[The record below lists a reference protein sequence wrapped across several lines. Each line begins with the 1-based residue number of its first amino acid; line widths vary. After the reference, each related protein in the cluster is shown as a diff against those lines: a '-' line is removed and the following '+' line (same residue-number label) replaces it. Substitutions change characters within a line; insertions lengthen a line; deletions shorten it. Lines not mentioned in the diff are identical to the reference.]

1 MKAWRKIIKMTEDH
15 FPGDVGLEVDVS
27 LLVGRVAPR
36 LRQVHHDEVP
46 RLGGG
51 EQDHEL
57 PHKVTLAAP
66 GVVGEG
72 EAAQV
77 RQGAV
82 EGGETDGRKFQ
93 GYPII

>member
-1 MKAWRKIIKMTEDH
+1 MTKLITMTEFH
-15 FPGDVGLEVDVS
+15 FPGNVGLEVDVS

-36 LRQVHHDEVP
+36 LRQVHDEVP

-51 EQDHEL
+51 EQDHKL
-57 PHKVTLAAP
+57 AHKVALAAP